1 MLQAERHK
9 MICAHVQKQGAVRV
23 TELSRLFKASP
34 ETIRRDLT
42 VLERNKKLI
51 RSFGGA
57 VALDL
62 SDSAPVMLADN
73 AWQDN
78 SIDRAESFRKRTE
91 ENPDIK
97 ARIAKAALQFIHPG
111 DCILMDN
118 SSTCWFLARQIPDID
133 VTVVTNS
140 LRIIQAL
147 ACRDRVRIIGIGGEY
162 SERHD
167 DFHGPVAEGAIR
179 NFQINSFFFSCQGL
193 NLGNGVRDGSEI
205 NARLKQVMLQVSGQ
219 KILLVDSSK
228 FEQYAFSKICTLD
241 EIDILVTNVCTD
253 TRYRTQFPQLNIV
266 EVDK

>member
-1 MLQAERHK
+1 
-9 MICAHVQKQGAVRV
+9 
-23 TELSRLFKASP
+23 
-34 ETIRRDLT
+34 
-42 VLERNKKLI
+42 
-51 RSFGGA
+51 
-57 VALDL
+57 
-62 SDSAPVMLADN
+62 
-73 AWQDN
+73 
-78 SIDRAESFRKRTE
+78 
-91 ENPDIK
+91 
-97 ARIAKAALQFIHPG
+97 
-111 DCILMDN
+111 MDN

-167 DFHGPVAEGAIR
+167 DFHGPVAESAIR

-219 KILLVDSSK
+219 KILLVDSTK

>member
-1 MLQAERHK
+1 
-9 MICAHVQKQGAVRV
+9 
-23 TELSRLFKASP
+23 
-34 ETIRRDLT
+34 
-42 VLERNKKLI
+42 
-51 RSFGGA
+51 
-57 VALDL
+57 
-62 SDSAPVMLADN
+62 MLADN

-97 ARIAKAALQFIHPG
+97 ARIAKAALQFIHHG

-179 NFQINSFFFSCQGL
+179 NFQINSFSFH
-193 NLGNGVRDGSEI
+193 
-205 NARLKQVMLQVSGQ
+205 ARG
-219 KILLVDSSK
+219 
-228 FEQYAFSKICTLD
+228 
-241 EIDILVTNVCTD
+241 
-253 TRYRTQFPQLNIV
+253 
-266 EVDK
+266 